1 MYKYLFLLLIFLS
14 SCYSQKK
21 ATFQITK
28 AQSQYPTMVAGKCGL
43 WYPPKIYDSIRTE
56 YVQGETEYSF
66 DTIRIDCDSVVNNAR
81 NAENLAVSKIVYKYI
96 KVPKLRVDTLFD
108 HQYHTVENTAEIEQY
123 KGFYDKQKDIL
134 DRTMIKAKELDTKRI
149 FWMKFAILLCC
160 YLVIKTALRL
170 FFPKN
175 IILNKLP

>member
-81 NAENLAVSKIVYKYI
+81 NAENLAIPKVVYKYI
-96 KVPKLRVDTLFD
+96 KVYKPRVDTIFD
-108 HQYHTVENTAEIEQY
+108 HQYHTIENTARLEMLVGRLDSTNNYLIQVHEAY
-123 KGFYDKQKDIL
+123 KTEKNN
-134 DRTMIKAKELDTKRI
+134 KA